1 MTIQL
6 FQGLRGVRQADLPT
20 EILAGVTLAALMI
33 PLNIGYAQVAGL
45 PATVGLYSAILPMVA
60 FAIFCTSRQVVA
72 SPDAAIAALLGSTL
86 VGLAAPDDPRY
97 IQLAY
102 AVALLCAIIF
112 FLFSF
117 FKLGFLANFLSKA
130 VLAGFITG
138 LGIEVLTS
146 QVKKIM
152 GISVEVDEWFWFEG
166 WFREVFQIISKVGE
180 ANLYTVAIG
189 VGSIVII
196 RLLKRFAPRIPGAL
210 VALVMMTVLVAALQL
225 EQKGVKVLGQIPAG
239 LPTLTSPQ
247 VTLGDFGKLLP
258 AALALCGITLA
269 EGLLLGRSYAQ
280 KRGYSIDSDQEMFA
294 FGASNLASGL
304 TGGFAVGSSASR
316 TAAMDS
322 NGARSQIPSL
332 VGAIVVA
339 LVLLFFTNQLAML
352 PNAALA
358 GIVANAVLGLIE
370 VDELKQLYRLR
381 RSEFWIAIACLL
393 SVLVLG
399 PLKAVAIA
407 FLLSMIDLLA
417 RASKPPTAVLA
428 GVPGKDR
435 FVTATRYPEA
445 APTPGLLIYRFSA
458 PLIFAN
464 AEFFKEQIADL
475 VETTTPPVQWFVL
488 DAEAITDIDVT
499 GAEALEQAIE
509 SLEHHRVAFAM
520 TRVSQPVQ
528 QLLSTYALMPHPIG
542 REDIYDTN
550 RQVTQAFLQR
560 PLAPEVL

>member
-146 QVKKIM
+146 QVKKFM

-239 LPTLTSPQ
+239 LPTLTIPQ

-322 NGARSQIPSL
+322 NGSRSQIPSL

>member
-102 AVALLCAIIF
+102 AVALLCALIF

-239 LPTLTSPQ
+239 LPTLTIPQ

-322 NGARSQIPSL
+322 NGSRSQIPSL

-435 FVTATRYPEA
+435 FVAATRYPEA

>member
-102 AVALLCAIIF
+102 AVALLCALIF

-239 LPTLTSPQ
+239 LPTLTIPQ

-322 NGARSQIPSL
+322 NGSRSQIPSL

>member
-239 LPTLTSPQ
+239 LPTLTIPQ

-322 NGARSQIPSL
+322 NGSRSQIPSL

-435 FVTATRYPEA
+435 FVAATRYPEA

-475 VETTTPPVQWFVL
+475 VETTAPPVQWFVL

>member
-1 MTIQL
+1 
-6 FQGLRGVRQADLPT
+6 
-20 EILAGVTLAALMI
+20 
-33 PLNIGYAQVAGL
+33 
-45 PATVGLYSAILPMVA
+45 
-60 FAIFCTSRQVVA
+60 
-72 SPDAAIAALLGSTL
+72 

-239 LPTLTSPQ
+239 LPTLTIPQ

-280 KRGYSIDSDQEMFA
+280 KRGYPIDPDQEMFA

-435 FVTATRYPEA
+435 FVAATRYPEA

-464 AEFFKEQIADL
+464 AEFFKQQIADL

>member
-239 LPTLTSPQ
+239 LPTLTIPQ

-435 FVTATRYPEA
+435 FVAATRYPEA

-475 VETTTPPVQWFVL
+475 VETTAPPVQWFVL

>member
-152 GISVEVDEWFWFEG
+152 GISVEIDEWFWFEG

-239 LPTLTSPQ
+239 LPTLTIPQ

-322 NGARSQIPSL
+322 NGSRSQIPSL

-464 AEFFKEQIADL
+464 AEFFKQQIADL
-475 VETTTPPVQWFVL
+475 VETTAPPVQWFVL

>member
-1 MTIQL
+1 MQL
-6 FQGLRGVRQADLPT
+6 FQGLRGVKQADLPT
-20 EILAGVTLAALMI
+20 EILAGVTLAALMV

-45 PATVGLYSAILPMVA
+45 PATAGLYSAILPMVA
-60 FAIFCTSRQVVA
+60 FAIFCTSRQLVA
-72 SPDAAIAALLGSTL
+72 SPDAALSALLGATL
-86 VGLAAPDDPRY
+86 AGLAAPDDPRY
-97 IQLAY
+97 LQLAF
-102 AVALLCAIIF
+102 AVTLLCALVF
-112 FLFSF
+112 FLFWYF
-117 FKLGFLANFLSKA
+117 RLGFLANFLSKA

-152 GISVEVDEWFWFEG
+152 GISVEAEG
-166 WFREVFQIISKVGE
+166 WFREVFEIIVHAVE

-196 RLLKRFAPRIPGAL
+196 RLLKRFVPSVPGAL
-210 VALVMMTVLVAALQL
+210 VALVVMTLLVAGLNLDQ
-225 EQKGVKVLGQIPAG
+225 QGVSVLGQVPPG
-239 LPTLTSPQ
+239 LPTLTMPQ
-247 VTLGDFGKLLP
+247 VTLGDLGQLLP
-258 AALALCGITLA
+258 GALAMCAITLA

-280 KRGYSIDSDQEMFA
+280 RRGYPIDADQEMFA
-294 FGASNLASGL
+294 FGATNLASGL
-304 TGGFAVGSSASR
+304 TGGFTAGTSASR

-322 NGARSQIPSL
+322 SGSRSQVPSL
-332 VGAIVVA
+332 VGASVVA
-339 LVLLFFTNQLAML
+339 LVLLFFTDQLALL

-370 VDELKQLYRLR
+370 VGELKTLFRVR
-381 RSEFWIAIACLL
+381 RSEFWVAIACLL

-399 PLKAVAIA
+399 SLKAVAIA
-407 FLLSMIDLLA
+407 FLLSMIDLLG

-428 GVPGKDR
+428 GAPGKDR
-435 FVTATRYPEA
+435 FVAAARYPAA

-464 AEFFKEQIADL
+464 AEFFKTQIADL
-475 VETTTPPVQWFVL
+475 VATAEPPVQWFVL

-509 SLEHHRVAFAM
+509 SLEHRRVAFVM

-528 QLLSTYALMPHPIG
+528 QLLSTYGLLPHPIG

-560 PLAPEVL
+560 TLAPEVV

>member
-102 AVALLCAIIF
+102 AVALLCALIF

-210 VALVMMTVLVAALQL
+210 VALVIMTVLVAALQL

-239 LPTLTSPQ
+239 LPTLTIPQ

-322 NGARSQIPSL
+322 NGSRSQIPSL

-464 AEFFKEQIADL
+464 AEFFKQQIADL

>member
-1 MTIQL
+1 
-6 FQGLRGVRQADLPT
+6 
-20 EILAGVTLAALMI
+20 LAGVTLAALMI

-239 LPTLTSPQ
+239 LPTLTIPQ

-322 NGARSQIPSL
+322 NGSRSQIPSL

>member
-6 FQGLRGVRQADLPT
+6 FQGLRGVSQADLPT

-239 LPTLTSPQ
+239 LPTLTIPQ

-475 VETTTPPVQWFVL
+475 VETTAPPVQWFVL

>member
-152 GISVEVDEWFWFEG
+152 GISVEIDEWFWFEG

-239 LPTLTSPQ
+239 LPTLTIPQ

-435 FVTATRYPEA
+435 FVAATRYPEA

-464 AEFFKEQIADL
+464 AEFFKQQIADL
-475 VETTTPPVQWFVL
+475 VETTAPPVQWFVL

>member
-239 LPTLTSPQ
+239 LPTLTIPQ

-322 NGARSQIPSL
+322 NGSRSQIPSL

-428 GVPGKDR
+428 GAPGKDR

-464 AEFFKEQIADL
+464 AEFFKQQIADL

>member
-152 GISVEVDEWFWFEG
+152 GISVEIDEWFWFEG

-239 LPTLTSPQ
+239 LPTLTIPQ

-435 FVTATRYPEA
+435 FVAATRYPEA